1 MEKIPVF
8 KVTNFFL
15 LTLLCG
21 SLFFV
26 VGGVLGVVVGALL
39 FILSLVDSF
48 PALLFFFLGG
58 MVFYPLGVL
67 GSVFIFR
74 FFFNDPFPFL
84 PTLLVSFSGALFVL
98 FFFDFFDLFAFPII
112 FLFFY
117 LLLPTVFSTTFR
129 YSLGDSIIEQIR
141 GLISEK

>member
-1 MEKIPVF
+1 MEKIPVS
-8 KVTNFFL
+8 KVMNFFL

-21 SLFFV
+21 GLFFV
-26 VGGVLGVVVGALL
+26 VGGTLGIVVGAFL
-39 FILSLVDSF
+39 FLFFVDSF
-48 PALLFFFLGG
+48 PALLLFFLGG
-58 MVFYPLGVL
+58 MVAYPLGVF

-98 FFFDFFDLFAFPII
+98 FLFDLFNLFAFPII
-112 FLFFY
+112 FLVFY
-117 LLLPTVFSTTFR
+117 LLLPTLFSTTFR

-141 GLISEK
+141 GLMSEK